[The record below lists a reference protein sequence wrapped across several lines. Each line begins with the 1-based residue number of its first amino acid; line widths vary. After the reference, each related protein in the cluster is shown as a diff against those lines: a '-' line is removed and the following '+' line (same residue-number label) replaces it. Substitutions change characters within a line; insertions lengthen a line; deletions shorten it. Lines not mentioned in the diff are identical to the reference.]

1 MHIGIDARLTHYR
14 HGGISTY
21 ITRLIAAL
29 ESLDRANRYAVLHSR
44 KARTAPGERFRH
56 VPIWTPPHH
65 RLERVALSVEL
76 LRLRL
81 DVLHTTD
88 FIPPLRGARHHVIT
102 IHDLTFLHYPDFL
115 TDESRRYYN
124 DQIAWAARHADHI
137 LTISES
143 SRTDI
148 IALLNAP
155 PEKVTVHLP
164 GVDPAFRPLH
174 PDAVTPVRH
183 ALALPD
189 AYFLFVGTFEPRK
202 NLIGLA
208 RAYRTLLDRAPD
220 APPLVLAGSP
230 GWNFDATRAA
240 IDKLHLGEKLLWRE
254 SIAQDAMP
262 ALYNGALALV
272 LPSFYEGFGIP
283 PLEAMAC
290 GVVPIVSDCSSLPEV
305 VGDVGVRFPPDDS
318 TALAHALERAWRDPA
333 WRAAQSAAALVRA
346 RQFTWEGAAQIALSV
361 YHRFAPTG

>member
-14 HGGISTY
+14 RGGISTY

-29 ESLDRANRYAVLHSR
+29 ESLDTANCYAVLHSR
-44 KARTAPGERFRH
+44 KAHTRLAQRFRH
-56 VPIWTPPHH
+56 VPMWTPPHH
-65 RLERVALSVEL
+65 RLERYALSAEL
-76 LRLRL
+76 LRLQL

-115 TDESRRYYN
+115 TAESRRYYN
-124 DQIAWAARHADHI
+124 RQIAWAARRADHI
-137 LTISES
+137 LTISQS
-143 SRTDI
+143 SRRDI
-148 IALLNAP
+148 ITMLDVP
-155 PEKVTVHLP
+155 PDKVTVHLP
-164 GVDPAFRPLH
+164 GIDPDFRPLTS
-174 PDAVTPVRH
+174 DAIIPVRR

-202 NLIGLA
+202 NLIGLG

-230 GWNFDATRAA
+230 GWNFDSTRTA
-240 IDKLHLGEKLLWRE
+240 IDSLRLGDRLLWRE

-262 ALYNGALALV
+262 ALYNGALALI

-290 GVVPIVSDCSSLPEV
+290 GVVPLVSDRSSLPEV
-305 VGDVGVRFPPDDS
+305 VGDVGICFPPDDHL
-318 TALAHALERAWRDPA
+318 ALAEALERTWRDSAWRT
-333 WRAAQSAAALVRA
+333 AQSTAALTRA
-346 RQFTWEGAAQIALSV
+346 RQFTWEKAAQIALSI
-361 YHRFAPTG
+361 YHQFDSVH